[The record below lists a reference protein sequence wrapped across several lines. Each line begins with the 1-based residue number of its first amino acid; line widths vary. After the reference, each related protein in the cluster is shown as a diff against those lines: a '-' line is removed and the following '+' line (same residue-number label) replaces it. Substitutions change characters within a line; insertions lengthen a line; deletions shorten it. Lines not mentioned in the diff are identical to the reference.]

1 MNRRRNL
8 AISAAAAALSGVL
21 VWCVHELQLRQ
32 IELQETMRVVA
43 PARFIPAGER
53 LALDALGWKTIP
65 KASFMPGMV
74 TDLHAVAGMET
85 VVPLGR
91 DEPLLD
97 WKLDRYRL
105 LPRRGES
112 TFQIPKDY
120 ILSVSNGLR
129 AGDKAFVYASGE
141 GVVSGRLFP
150 EPVTVAAVKTSANL
164 EIDDPQ
170 HTGLVSR
177 ASGDWEQ
184 LYLSRRDA
192 NGAIDAV
199 NLNLTE
205 EQWLR
210 IDNLCRNGRAKLV
223 IAYVPDAHES
233 AARAAGGTEE
243 ARTS

>member
-21 VWCVHELQLRQ
+21 IYCMHQLQLRQ
-32 IELQETMRVVA
+32 IELQETVRVVA
-43 PARFIPAGER
+43 PVRFIPAGER
-53 LALDALGWKTIP
+53 LTSDALGWKTIA

-74 TDLHAVAGMET
+74 TDARAVVGMET
-85 VVPLGR
+85 VIPLGK

-97 WKLDRYRL
+97 WKLDRFRL

-129 AGDKAFVYASGE
+129 AGDKALIYASGE
-141 GVVSGRLFP
+141 GTESGRLFP
-150 EPVTVAAVKTSANL
+150 EPVTVAAVKTSSNL

-184 LYLSRRDA
+184 LYLARRDA

-210 IDNLCRNGRAKLV
+210 IDNLCRSGRVKLV
-223 IAYVPDAHES
+223 IAYVPDTHES
-233 AARAAGGTEE
+233 AALSAGGAE
-243 ARTS
+243 ARAS

>member
-21 VWCVHELQLRQ
+21 IYCIHELQLRQ
-32 IELQETMRVVA
+32 IELQETVRVVA
-43 PARFIPAGER
+43 PVRFIPAGER
-53 LALDALGWKTIP
+53 LTGDMLAMKAIP

-74 TDLHAVAGMET
+74 TDMDAVIGMET

-91 DEPLLD
+91 DEPVLN
-97 WKLDRYRL
+97 WKLDRFRL

-112 TFQIPKDY
+112 TFQIPKEY
-120 ILSVSNGLR
+120 ILSVANGLR
-129 AGDKAFVYASGE
+129 AGDKAMIYVSGE
-141 GVVSGRLFP
+141 SVESGRLFP
-150 EPVTVAAVKTSANL
+150 EPVTVAAVKTSANQ
-164 EIDDPQ
+164 EIDDLQ

-177 ASGDWEQ
+177 ASGDYEQ
-184 LYLSRRDA
+184 LYLARRDA

-210 IDNLCRNGRAKLV
+210 IDNLCRNGNAKLV
-223 IAYVPDAHES
+223 IAYVPDAYE
-233 AARAAGGTEE
+233 RAALGAGKGEVK
-243 ARTS
+243 AS

>member
-21 VWCVHELQLRQ
+21 IYCIHELQLRQ
-32 IELQETMRVVA
+32 IELQETVRVVA
-43 PARFIPAGER
+43 PVRFIPAGER
-53 LALDALGWKTIP
+53 LTSDSLGLRTIS

-74 TDLHAVAGMET
+74 TDPDAIIGMET

-91 DEPLLD
+91 DEPLLE
-97 WKLDRYRL
+97 WKLDRFRL
-105 LPRRGES
+105 LPRRDES

-120 ILSVSNGLR
+120 ILSVANGLR
-129 AGDKAFVYASGE
+129 AGDKALVYASGVDVE
-141 GVVSGRLFP
+141 SGRLFP

-170 HTGLVSR
+170 RTGLVSR
-177 ASGDWEQ
+177 ASGDYEQ
-184 LYLSRRDA
+184 LYLARRDA

-210 IDNLCRNGRAKLV
+210 IDNLCRDGRVKLV
-223 IAYVPDAHES
+223 IAYVPDSYES
-233 AARAAGGTEE
+233 EALYAGSAEGAA
-243 ARTS
+243 S

>member
-21 VWCVHELQLRQ
+21 IYCVHELQLRQ
-32 IELQETMRVVA
+32 IELQETVQVVA
-43 PARFIPAGER
+43 PVRFIPAGER
-53 LALDALGWKTIP
+53 LTGDMLGLKAIP
-65 KASFMPGMV
+65 KAALMPGMV
-74 TDLHAVAGMET
+74 TDMGEIIGMET

-91 DEPLLD
+91 DEPVLD
-97 WKLDRYRL
+97 WKLDRFRL

-112 TFQIPKDY
+112 TFQIPKAY

-129 AGDKAFVYASGE
+129 AGDKAMIYVSGE
-141 GVVSGRLFP
+141 AVESGRLFP
-150 EPVTVAAVKTSANL
+150 EPVTVAAVKTSANQ
-164 EIDDPQ
+164 EIDDLQ

-177 ASGDWEQ
+177 ASGDYEQ
-184 LYLSRRDA
+184 LYLARRDA

-210 IDNLCRNGRAKLV
+210 IDNLCRDGRAKLV
-223 IAYVPDAHES
+223 IAYVPDAYE
-233 AARAAGGTEE
+233 RAALYAGGEE
-243 ARTS
+243 AKAS

>member
-21 VWCVHELQLRQ
+21 IYCVHELQLRQ
-32 IELQETMRVVA
+32 IELQETVRVVA
-43 PARFIPAGER
+43 PVRFIPAGER
-53 LALDALGWKTIP
+53 LSSDALGFRTIS

-74 TDLHAVAGMET
+74 TDPHAIVGMET

-91 DEPLLD
+91 DEPVLD
-97 WKLDRYRL
+97 WKLDRFRL

-112 TFQIPKDY
+112 TFQIPKEY

-129 AGDKAFVYASGE
+129 AGDKALVYVSGE
-141 GVVSGRLFP
+141 VESGRLFP
-150 EPVTVAAVKTSANL
+150 EPVTVAAVKTAANL

-177 ASGDWEQ
+177 ATGDYEQ
-184 LYLSRRDA
+184 LYLARRNA

-210 IDNLCRNGRAKLV
+210 IDNLCRGGRAKLV
-223 IAYVPDAHES
+223 IAYVPDSHES
-233 AARAAGGTEE
+233 AAAGSGIAE
-243 ARTS
+243 ARAS